1 MPEGF
6 VEQIHPSTIH
16 LFNITDASPACG
28 TLSTRHTG
36 SHASQSSAVPFAPRS
51 GRKFVES
58 FTLHSSSFTSKK
70 AAFTLAEVLITLGI
84 IGVVAAMTLPAVIN
98 KYQKKEAA
106 TRLAQ
111 AYSVVS
117 QAIKLS
123 ELENG
128 PMEYWE
134 TGDFDPDAPTG
145 TGEKKTADFVKKY
158 VQPYMKSVNE
168 HLMYSSGSPYDYY
181 YYTRD
186 GQLVTGQGHT
196 HYSIALMNGTYLHF
210 NANYNNSERIRLRID
225 INGMKKPN
233 IIGRDTFYATF
244 YPKFAMTGEGQTRE
258 ELIELCAGG
267 RTIDEQ
273 ATCGALIQQDGWEIK
288 DDYPW

>member
-16 LFNITDASPACG
+16 LFNITDSSPACG

-36 SHASQSSAVPFAPRS
+36 SHASQSSAVPFATRS
-51 GRKFVES
+51 GRKFVEP
-58 FTLHSSSFTSKK
+58 FTPHSSSFTSKK

-186 GQLVTGQGHT
+186 GQLVEGQGHT

-233 IIGRDTFYATF
+233 VIGRDTFYATF
-244 YPKFAMTGEGQTRE
+244 YPKFAMTGLGETRE
-258 ELIELCAGG
+258 ELLELCTGH
-267 RTIDEQ
+267 TIDEQ
-273 ATCGALIQQDGWEIK
+273 STCGALIQQDGWEIK

>member
-1 MPEGF
+1 
-6 VEQIHPSTIH
+6 
-16 LFNITDASPACG
+16 
-28 TLSTRHTG
+28 
-36 SHASQSSAVPFAPRS
+36 
-51 GRKFVES
+51 
-58 FTLHSSSFTSKK
+58 
-70 AAFTLAEVLITLGI
+70 
-84 IGVVAAMTLPAVIN
+84 MTLPTVIN

-134 TGDFDPDAPTG
+134 TGDFDPDSPIG

-168 HLMYSSGSPYDYY
+168 HLMPSSGSPYDYF

-186 GQLVTGQGHT
+186 GQLVEGQGHT

-244 YPKFAMTGEGQTRE
+244 YPKFAMTGQGETRE
-258 ELIELCAGG
+258 DLLELCTGH
-267 RTIDEQ
+267 TIDEQ
-273 ATCGALIQQDGWEIK
+273 STCGALIQQDGWEIK